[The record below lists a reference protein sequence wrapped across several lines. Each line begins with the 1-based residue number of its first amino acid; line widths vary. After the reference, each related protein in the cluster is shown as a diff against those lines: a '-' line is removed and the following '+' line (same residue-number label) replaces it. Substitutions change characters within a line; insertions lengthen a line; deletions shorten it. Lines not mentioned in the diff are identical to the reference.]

1 MRGTA
6 DTSLVK
12 PGHSKTVFADKQ
24 QMEEFQRCC
33 DRASGAH
40 YFMVN
45 FMRVQHPTR
54 GSIKFVPYKYQL
66 ELIRSYTAYRFSINM
81 LGRQLG
87 KTTVAAGF
95 LLWYA
100 MFVPDSTILVVS
112 NKGKGA
118 SEIMQRIRYAYE
130 NTPDHIRAG
139 VVEYNKQSITFD
151 NGSRIMAETTT
162 ETSGRG
168 MALSLVYLDELA
180 FVKPGIAR
188 EFWTSLSPTLSTGG
202 KCIITSTPNSDDDTF
217 ATIWREANNTFD
229 EYGNE
234 QEIGRN
240 GFYAFKAIWSEHPDR
255 DEDWAMRERAAIGEE
270 RFLREHECEFINAN
284 ETLIHPL
291 KLAALKGV
299 DPLFSSGQ
307 VRWYSRPTKNQ
318 IYVVTLD
325 PSTGTGGD
333 NAAIQ
338 VVELPAM
345 RQVAEWQHNKTPVEG
360 QIRVLLQILHFLRD
374 NGAEEIY
381 WTLENNAVGEAALLV
396 IRDTGEEN
404 FPGDFMSE
412 PRKAS
417 GSRGRRGFNTT
428 NRNKLEAC
436 VKFKH
441 YLENNKLTIS
451 SKPLIKEIKNFVAH
465 GASYSGKGND
475 KDDLVMSMLL
485 AVRLIGLVASFEDR
499 VYDTV
504 NSSISGNSNFYED
517 EDDEP
522 YPMFI

>member
-1 MRGTA
+1 
-6 DTSLVK
+6 
-12 PGHSKTVFADKQ
+12 
-24 QMEEFQRCC
+24 ME
-33 DRASGAH
+33 
-40 YFMVN
+40 VLKN
-45 FMRVQHPTR
+45 T
-54 GSIKFVPYKYQL
+54 KYQIWTDSGWSDFDGL
-66 ELIRSYTAYRFSINM
+66 MIKGTRD
-81 LGRQLG
+81 
-87 KTTVAAGF
+87 TVSVTLANG
-95 LLWYA
+95 
-100 MFVPDSTILVVS
+100 STIES
-112 NKGKGA
+112 
-118 SEIMQRIRYAYE
+118 
-130 NTPDHIRAG
+130 TPDHKFYTEAMIPVEAQNLVGRR
-139 VVEYNKQSITFD
+139 VVVGDGIEEVASVNPAAPQK
-151 NGSRIMAETTT
+151 
-162 ETSGRG
+162 
-168 MALSLVYLDELA
+168 VYDIHN
-180 FVKPGIAR
+180 VK
-188 EFWTSLSPTLSTGG
+188 
-202 KCIITSTPNSDDDTF
+202 
-217 ATIWREANNTFD
+217 NN
-229 EYGNE
+229 
-234 QEIGRN
+234 RR
-240 GFYAFKAIWSEHPDR
+240 FYANGMLVSN
-255 DEDWAMRERAAIGEE
+255 
-270 RFLREHECEFINAN
+270 CEFINAN

-307 VRWYSRPTKNQ
+307 VRWYHRPTKNQ

-360 QIRVLLQILHFLRD
+360 QIRTLLQILHFLRD

-381 WTLENNAVGEAALLV
+381 WTLENNAVGEAALV
-396 IRDTGEEN
+396 VVRDTGEEN

-412 PRKAS
+412 PRRAA
-417 GSRGRRGFNTT
+417 GRRGRRGFNTT

-436 VKFKH
+436 VKFKN
-441 YLENNKLTIS
+441 YIENNKLEIS

-504 NSSISGNSNFYED
+504 NSSISGNTNFFDD